1 MALWGNTDSQNSKP
15 LFSQTREVREVYVLT
30 TQNATVSGANT
41 ITFQKIGGANTIPA
55 AIQPGTYVYTMD
67 DANNAISMFY
77 DKSIIDQNDVAFLKS
92 NNTVK
97 SIDSANSVVSLANN
111 LVAVLKTGSN
121 VYFANSIPYASG
133 KPFEYTY
140 SNDVI
145 LVTPTRAANTKGTTG
160 GTGSDTVNTAI
171 GNVNSGWN
179 RITRKINSDGTVRFL
194 KETLVAL
201 ANPVASNVSSGNTSS
216 NAIFSGV

>member
-1 MALWGNTDSQNSKP
+1 MPLWSNTDSQNSKP
-15 LFSQTREVREVYVLT
+15 IISQTREVREVYVLT
-30 TQNATVSGANT
+30 TQNVTVSGANT
-41 ITFQKIGGANTIPA
+41 ITFQKIGGANTIPT
-55 AIQPGTYVYTMD
+55 AIQSGTYVYTID
-67 DANNAISMFY
+67 DANNSISMFY

-121 VYFANSIPYASG
+121 VYFANSVPYASG
-133 KPFEYTY
+133 KPVEYTY

-145 LVTPTRAANTKGTTG
+145 LVTPTRLANTKGV
-160 GTGSDTVNTAI
+160 TGSTSDTSNTVL
-171 GNVNSGWN
+171 GNLNAGWN